1 MKIVIMGL
9 LIALSVGCATV
20 YVPPQ
25 GYEGSDQQKK
35 DAMKR
40 DMIQL
45 CHGTNQRNLTC
56 TYVAK

>member
-1 MKIVIMGL
+1 MGL